1 MKPNVVF
8 RSSNKFHNAFRFTDQ
23 ISIYMNLNVI
33 YKYKCNTFNNVYIRE
48 TKRLLLIR
56 YYEHLGRSILTEK
69 PLKHNQKDATAVRK
83 DCHLQNHPDLEMPQ
97 IITISN

>member
-1 MKPNVVF
+1 MLFINISATP
-8 RSSNKFHNAFRFTDQ
+8 SIMFT
-23 ISIYMNLNVI
+23 SE
-33 YKYKCNTFNNVYIRE
+33 R
-48 TKRLLLIR
+48 RLLLIR

-69 PLKHNQKDATAVRK
+69 PLKHNEKDATAVRK